1 MRGVHSARRTR
12 SSSPAPR
19 SPRGSG
25 WRWCLSESCCS
36 DGTGRPRPPTRR
48 PRRPGRGRSSG
59 WSTRCAGAAQAA
71 SLPLHSAP
79 RKTGTSV
86 SSRRTKQLTHRVVAC
101 SSSGSCF
108 NTIPPGEGGEEERW
122 RHAHAAEL
130 FEFIDGQMAAAQQT
144 VLGVS
149 PLKHVLVNYDKDSLP
164 AGLWLEF
171 GAQPVD
177 SVIADSAWTLPH
189 PRLGSII
196 RDPAV

>member
-1 MRGVHSARRTR
+1 
-12 SSSPAPR
+12 
-19 SPRGSG
+19 
-25 WRWCLSESCCS
+25 
-36 DGTGRPRPPTRR
+36 
-48 PRRPGRGRSSG
+48 
-59 WSTRCAGAAQAA
+59 
-71 SLPLHSAP
+71 
-79 RKTGTSV
+79 
-86 SSRRTKQLTHRVVAC
+86 
-101 SSSGSCF
+101 
-108 NTIPPGEGGEEERW
+108 
-122 RHAHAAEL
+122 
-130 FEFIDGQMAAAQQT
+130 MAAAQQT